1 MAEASWATYR
11 LFPYERILAA
21 REVEVLTGE
30 PATPTSAGFQF
41 SDAGVQRVVDRA
53 TYFKAVH
60 SLDSDGST
68 LQALA
73 EQRHAALRGVE
84 QRRQATRYGL
94 HGIHEYKGKFN
105 PQVVRALT
113 NIIDV
118 EAGVLLDPFCGS
130 GTSLVEAVR
139 LGMHAVGVDRS
150 PMAVFL
156 ASGKARALAEPDY
169 GAVRGAFATFVG
181 DLAAEMK
188 EAQQS
193 VVIPSLDGVLA
204 PESQAYLLSWFPRAS
219 LAAVAVALRSTA
231 RAAPRTTVHHLAD
244 IALSSIL
251 RTVSLQLPDDLRVR
265 RRPEPFEPP
274 PVWELFLDAC
284 ERIEVGLEEMERWP
298 RSTGR
303 ADVRL
308 GSAADHS
315 WFGEHDDPRRRF
327 ILTSPP
333 YATAL
338 PYVDTD
344 RLSIVALRL
353 ASVKQVR
360 QLEMDLVGSREWRKA
375 DEKAW
380 WRRLDANAD
389 VLPDAVTRLV
399 QDIRTRNADGNAG
412 FRRAAVPALL
422 YRYFAR
428 MGECFDAWRAG
439 LRAGERALLI
449 IGNNRTTAGGEQIVI
464 RTPEVLASVA
474 ESRGYAVEEI
484 IPLETWPRYGLHGKN
499 GVSGEDALVVRR
511 LGGS

>member
-1 MAEASWATYR
+1 MAEATWAPYR
-11 LFPYERILAA
+11 LFAYERTLAF
-21 REVEVLTGE
+21 REVEALTGE
-30 PATPTSAGFQF
+30 LALPTPDGF
-41 SDAGVQRVVDRA
+41 SLTDAAVQRVIERA
-53 TYFKAVH
+53 TYFNAVR
-60 SLDSDGST
+60 STGSET
-68 LQALA
+68 PTRQALV
-73 EQRHAALRGVE
+73 EQRHASLRGVE

-113 NIIDV
+113 NVVDPD
-118 EAGVLLDPFCGS
+118 AGVLVDPFCGS
-130 GTSLVEAVR
+130 GTSLIEAVR
-139 LGMHAVGVDRS
+139 LGMSAVGVDRS

-156 ASGKARALAEPDY
+156 ASAKAKALAERSHE
-169 GAVRGAFATFVG
+169 GVREAFGAFVR

-193 VVIPSLDGVLA
+193 AVGPSLERVLA
-204 PESQAYLLSWFPRAS
+204 PEAQAYLQSWFPEET
-219 LAAVAVALRSTA
+219 LAAVAVALSTTVPA
-231 RAAPRTTVHHLAD
+231 VPRTTVHHLAEV
-244 IALSSIL
+244 ALSSIL
-251 RTVSLQLPDDLRVR
+251 RAVSLQLPEDLRVR

-274 PVWELFLDAC
+274 LVWELFLEAC
-284 ERIEVGLEEMERWP
+284 ERIEAGLKEMEEWP
-298 RSTGR
+298 RSG
-303 ADVRL
+303 AAAEVHL
-308 GSAADHS
+308 GSATDPA
-315 WFGEHDDPRRRF
+315 WFGSPNEKSRRF

-338 PYVDTD
+338 PYIDTD
-344 RLSIVALRL
+344 RLSIVALGL

-375 DEKAW
+375 DERGW
-380 WRRLDANAD
+380 WRRLDANSDA
-389 VLPDAVTRLV
+389 LPKAVTQLV
-399 QDIRTRNADGNAG
+399 QDLRTRNEDGNAG

-449 IGNNRTTAGGEQIVI
+449 VGNNRTTAGGEQTVI
-464 RTPEVLASVA
+464 RTPELLGEVA
-474 ESRGYAVEEI
+474 ETRGYEVEEV

-511 LGGS
+511 L